1 MTWYLANKQYLS
13 DAEILNNDNNTILIQ
28 TEISIQLYSKGNE
41 RPSYL
46 NNFFTQFTECIIIV
60 VVP

>member
-1 MTWYLANKQYLS
+1 MTWFLADKQYLS

-41 RPSYL
+41 RQSYL
-46 NNFFTQFTECIIIV
+46 NNFFYTV
-60 VVP
+60 H